1 MMSVAMAISMPGRC
15 ASAVLEDWIRTRC
28 TSQRQVPPERGRLR
42 VLHLCPA
49 GHEHPRGA
57 GAAADTAGK
66 DVHVAV
72 IRGGLR
78 AWTKAGLPLEAV
90 PREEMEALPVFE

>member
-1 MMSVAMAISMPGRC
+1 MPRRR
-15 ASAVLEDWIRTRC
+15 AFEVHADSIRTRC
-28 TSQRQVPPERGRLR
+28 TSPAREVPREGGVYVYCTCVRQATSTR
-42 VLHLCPA
+42 VARELQQML
-49 GHEHPRGA
+49 E
-57 GAAADTAGK
+57 GK